1 MASPCRCQFGSERAP
16 HAVRNTTATLNAAL
30 NIQREALATSVGREI
45 TPVESEGAGL
55 SRKIPAKLAL
65 MKQKVSY
72 TIKRYG

>member
-45 TPVESEGAGL
+45 TPVESEGAGRT
-55 SRKIPAKLAL
+55 RKTPAKPAS
-65 MKQKVSY
+65 MKQKVRY